1 MINLIIK
8 EQQLVLK
15 TSKEVFSPNNV
26 DKGTMAMLS
35 FVEFEKADKVLDLGC
50 GYGVVGILAA
60 KFVEP
65 ENVVM
70 VDIDH
75 RALELVKEN
84 ILINEVQ
91 GIHVYKSD
99 GFKDFEETNFDLI
112 LSNPPYHVD
121 FSVPKHFIEKGFNR
135 LKIGGKM
142 YLVTKRKSWY
152 KNKMKSIF
160 GGVRIWEKDGYYVFM
175 SVKNSR
181 TYANRSKR

>member
-1 MINLIIK
+1 M
-8 EQQLVLK
+8 
-15 TSKEVFSPNNV
+15 S
-26 DKGTMAMLS
+26 MLS
-35 FVEFEKADKVLDLGC
+35 FVEFEKGDKVLDLGC

-75 RALELVKEN
+75 RALELTKEN

-152 KNKMKSIF
+152 KNKMKSI
-160 GGVRIWEKDGYYVFM
+160 
-175 SVKNSR
+175 
-181 TYANRSKR
+181 